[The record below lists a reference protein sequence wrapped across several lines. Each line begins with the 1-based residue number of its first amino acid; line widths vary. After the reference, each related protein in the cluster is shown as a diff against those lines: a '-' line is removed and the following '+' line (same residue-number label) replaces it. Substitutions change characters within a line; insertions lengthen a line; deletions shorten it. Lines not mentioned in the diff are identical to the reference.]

1 MSPSISSEEIA
12 VLAPI
17 SVPVPGRLSS
27 SRRWLLQVA
36 LLFGLLLLGHWS
48 RHASLAPSLTPS
60 LAVGTSAPRWRLP
73 TTLVVR
79 RAPLVRPAQP
89 AVGSVAFERPGR

>member
-12 VLAPI
+12 VPVPI

-27 SRRWLLQVA
+27 SRQWVLQVA

-48 RHASLAPSLTPS
+48 RHASLTPS
-60 LAVGTSAPRWRLP
+60 LVVGTTAPRWRPP
-73 TTLVVR
+73 TTPVVR